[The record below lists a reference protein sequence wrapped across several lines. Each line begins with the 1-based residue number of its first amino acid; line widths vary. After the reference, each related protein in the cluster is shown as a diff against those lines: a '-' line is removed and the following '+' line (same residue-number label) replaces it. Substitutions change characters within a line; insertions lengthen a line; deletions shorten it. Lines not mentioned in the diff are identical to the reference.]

1 MSSHPG
7 RPEASE
13 EEIRRRRTVALAA
26 LVAALVLLILAV
38 GLATCG
44 GGGGGGQERAART
57 SQPKAPAKPRPARKP
72 AAPAAPGAVPPTA
85 PGAHKDPQA
94 AVPILM
100 YHVINTPKP
109 GTAEPELW
117 VSRDDFQG
125 QMKYLADHGYHGVT
139 LQQVWDAWHN
149 GGLLPSKP
157 IVISFDDG
165 YHSHYTNA
173 LPILRSQGW
182 PGVENLEVNQTQ
194 QDLTPDEVKALIAA
208 GWEVDAHT
216 ISHPDLTTL
225 DDAQLQQEVA
235 GSRTQIRQQYGVGV
249 NFFCYPAGRFDDR
262 VIAAVKGAG
271 FLAAT
276 TTQLGVAK
284 PDEDPYQ
291 LPRVR
296 VNGSDGVD
304 GMASSVSAVEAGQTG
319 GNQSG
324 E

>member
-1 MSSHPG
+1 VTPDQP
-7 RPEASE
+7 RYQASE
-13 EEIRRRRTVALAA
+13 IELRRRRAVALAA
-26 LVAALVLLILAV
+26 LVAAFVMLVLAV
-38 GLATCG
+38 SLATCG
-44 GGGGGGQERAART
+44 GGGGGSERAATTTT
-57 SQPKAPAKPRPARKP
+57 SPKAPAKKRPAARKP
-72 AAPAAPGAVPPTA
+72 AATPPGAVPPTA
-85 PGAHKDPQA
+85 PGAHKDPNA
-94 AVPILM
+94 AVPVLM

-117 VSRDDFQG
+117 VSRDDFQA

-139 LQQVWDAWHN
+139 LRQVWDAWHK

-173 LPILRSQGW
+173 LPILKSQGW

-194 QDLTPDEVKALIAA
+194 EDLKPDEVKALIAA

-225 DDAQLQQEVA
+225 DDSQLQQEVA
-235 GSRTQIRQQYGVGV
+235 GSRQQIRQQYGVPV
-249 NFFCYPAGRFDDR
+249 DFFCYPAGRFDDR
-262 VIAAVKGAG
+262 VIAAVKAAG
-271 FLAAT
+271 FVGAT
-276 TTQLGVAK
+276 TTQLGLAK

-304 GMASSVSAVEAGQTG
+304 GMASSLSAVEGGQTG
-319 GNQSG
+319 GDQGG

>member
-1 MSSHPG
+1 MSWQPSQPG
-7 RPEASE
+7 PREFDL
-13 EEIRRRRTVALAA
+13 RRRRLVALAA
-26 LVAALVLLILAV
+26 LVAAFIMLVLAV
-38 GLATCG
+38 SLATCG
-44 GGGGGGQERAART
+44 GGGGGGGERAASTT
-57 SQPKAPAKPRPARKP
+57 SHKSSAHKPP
-72 AAPAAPGAVPPTA
+72 AAPKPATTAPGAVPSTA
-85 PGAHKDPQA
+85 PGAHKDPTA

-100 YHVINTPKP
+100 YHVINAPKP
-109 GTAEPELW
+109 GTANPELW
-117 VSRDDFQG
+117 VSRDDFQA
-125 QMKYLADHGYHGVT
+125 QMKYLADQGYHAVT
-139 LQQVWDAWHN
+139 LQQVWDAWHS

-157 IVISFDDG
+157 IVVSFDDG

-173 LPILRSQGW
+173 LPILKAQGW

-216 ISHPDLTTL
+216 ITHPDLTAV

-235 GSRTQIRQQYGVGV
+235 GSRQQIRQQYGVAV

-262 VIAAVKGAG
+262 VIAAVKAAG

-276 TTQLGVAK
+276 TTTLGVAK
-284 PDEDPYQ
+284 PDQDPYQ

-304 GMASSVSAVEAGQTG
+304 GMASSLSAVEAGQTG
-319 GNQSG
+319 GNQGG